1 MRVICGYWVITSS
14 NMCGLGLV
22 QCDSIPNQI
31 LEGFMEHSGPRVQ
44 NGLEG
49 IIKPRQTAPQVH
61 CSQTYMYFASVKTRN
76 IHPERA
82 DLLEGYE
89 K

>member
-1 MRVICGYWVITSS
+1 MRVICGFWVITSS

-49 IIKPRQTAPQVH
+49 IIKPQQTAPQVH
-61 CSQTYMYFASVKTRN
+61 CSQIYMYFASVKTRN
-76 IHPERA
+76 IHPERE
-82 DLLEGYE
+82 DLIEGYE